1 MIQRL
6 FILMITFLREIP
18 DPVKIKNFKDINVIG
33 IIINLEQ
40 QNIAGLSELIKNFE
54 QLGKKVHTIGIDSTD
69 QRISQES
76 DIQTIITKKDL
87 SVFAN
92 PHSEE
97 IKELLTK
104 GFEYIIILDTSN
116 NYLVNYF
123 AVKCNA
129 NCYIGYFYR
138 PENKILTM
146 QIAPRFGLEHIDFV
160 HYIQLIGENN
170 E

>member
-1 MIQRL
+1 
-6 FILMITFLREIP
+6 MITFLREIP

-40 QNIAGLSELIKNFE
+40 PNIAGLSELIKNFE

-97 IKELLTK
+97 IKELSITDEGLS
-104 GFEYIIILDTSN
+104 IILELIKLE
-116 NYLVNYF
+116 LV
-123 AVKCNA
+123 
-129 NCYIGYFYR
+129 
-138 PENKILTM
+138 P
-146 QIAPRFGLEHIDFV
+146 QIKNLFECVQDLKSKMVSDD
-160 HYIQLIGENN
+160 
-170 E
+170 